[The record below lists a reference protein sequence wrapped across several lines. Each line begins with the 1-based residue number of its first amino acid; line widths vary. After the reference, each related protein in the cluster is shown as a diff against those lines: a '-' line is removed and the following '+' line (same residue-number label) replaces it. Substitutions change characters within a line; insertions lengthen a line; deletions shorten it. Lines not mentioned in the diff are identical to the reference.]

1 MAVITISRQ
10 YGSRGDKIAAR
21 VCEMLGYRFFDK
33 RLMARVASEVGL
45 AENELVDFSEDDYK
59 VRSFLDRLLRLDN
72 PRIIS
77 RVGTWQET
85 TSGSKVKAVAEL
97 DETHAIAMV
106 QSTILAAYQRG
117 NVMIVGRGG
126 QAILKDKPDVLHL
139 RIEAPQEV
147 RVQYVQDQENLDPG
161 AAQELVTNRDKAAA
175 AYLKNF
181 YDIDWADP
189 LHYHMVINTGKWE
202 VEAAAH
208 LIVTAVSY
216 LLPVEETALVTG

>member
-1 MAVITISRQ
+1 MAVITISRE
-10 YGSRGDKIAAR
+10 YGSQGDEIAAR
-21 VCEMLGYRFFDK
+21 VCEMLGYQFFDK
-33 RLMARVASEVGL
+33 RLMAKVASEVGL
-45 AENELVDFSEDDYK
+45 AENEIIDFSEDNYK

-72 PRIIS
+72 PRVIA

-85 TSGSKVKAVAEL
+85 TRGSKVEAVAEL
-97 DETHAIAMV
+97 DETHGIAMV
-106 QSTILAAYQRG
+106 QSTVHAAYQRG
-117 NVMIVGRGG
+117 NVVIVGRGG

-147 RVQYVQDQENLDPG
+147 RVQYLQDQENLDSG
-161 AAQELVTNRDKAAA
+161 AAQGLVTNRDKAAA
-175 AYLKNF
+175 AYLKQF

-189 LHYHMVINTGKWE
+189 LHYHLVINTSNWG